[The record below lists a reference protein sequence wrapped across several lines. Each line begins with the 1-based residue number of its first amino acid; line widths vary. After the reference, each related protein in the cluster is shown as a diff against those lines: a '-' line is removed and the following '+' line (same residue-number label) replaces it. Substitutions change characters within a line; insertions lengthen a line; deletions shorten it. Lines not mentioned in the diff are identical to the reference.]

1 MIKNILK
8 GIVTLFRRIFLK
20 IYFKV
25 NLLFLRFGLAMKN
38 TEDDVMASKSM
49 VDDKKGK
56 MQIRQTHRNPV
67 IEKMLQGER
76 DEQYVKDYY
85 EILRKADHFMKT
97 ASPEKIAMAADK
109 FGMSYGKKDRW
120 GRRFEHYGFF
130 DPKHKNYDMTLSEAM
145 EQEVKDKTTK
155 DDDYPIE
162 FMFDNTP
169 IIEGLASFRD
179 MKKSDKVGSG
189 YEVMTPAEKAKAR
202 KFPMSI
208 VRDNKDAFNKI
219 EMLTSFLH
227 VKKMYERDRILEFF
241 IPKKYGVGKHLDD
254 KEIFDEL
261 INIKQVWIKDEYD
274 GKYGFTVNGYRK
286 YLDYDDK
293 YDVLKFNAYR
303 IRNMD
308 KNE

>member
-1 MIKNILK
+1 MIKILK
-8 GIVTLFRRIFLK
+8 RIFLK
-20 IYFKV
+20 VYLKIY
-25 NLLFLRFGLAMKN
+25 LLSVRLGIAMKN
-38 TEDDVMASKSM
+38 SEDDIMASKSM

-97 ASPEKIAMAADK
+97 ASPEKIAMSADK

-130 DPKHKNYDMTLSEAM
+130 DPKHKNYGNTLSEAM

-155 DDDYPIE
+155 DDDYPVE
-162 FMFDNTP
+162 FMFDNSP
-169 IIEGLASFRD
+169 IVEGLSTFRD
-179 MKKSDKVGSG
+179 MKESEKVGSG
-189 YEVMTPAEKAKAR
+189 FEVMSPAEKAKTR
-202 KFPMSI
+202 KFPMSV
-208 VRDNKDAFNKI
+208 VRDNQNAFNKI

-227 VKKMYERDRILEFF
+227 VKKVYDRDRILEFF
-241 IPKKYGVGKHLDD
+241 IPKKFKLGQHLDN

-261 INIKQVWIKDEYD
+261 IAINQVWIKDEYD
-274 GKYGFTVNGYRK
+274 GKYGFTVNSYRK
-286 YLDYDDK
+286 YFDYDDK

-303 IRNMD
+303 IRNLD